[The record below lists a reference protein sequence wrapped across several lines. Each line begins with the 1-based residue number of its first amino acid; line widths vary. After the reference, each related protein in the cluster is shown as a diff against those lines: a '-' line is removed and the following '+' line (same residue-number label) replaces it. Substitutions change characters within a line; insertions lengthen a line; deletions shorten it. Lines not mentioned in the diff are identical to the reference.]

1 MIFESLRR
9 LIVAVMYIVGLSCS
23 FFVGIGGIMTLIQTG
38 NIGGS
43 VFLIISG
50 IALVLLTFLF
60 ARLVNW
66 IFQH

>member
-50 IALVLLTFLF
+50 IVLFLLTFV
-60 ARLVNW
+60 AVKLVNW
-66 IFQH
+66 IFQY

>member
-9 LIVAVMYIVGLSCS
+9 LIVAVVYIVGLICS
-23 FFVGIGGIMTLIQTG
+23 FVAGIMAPFQAPSTG
-38 NIGGS
+38 AAIL
-43 VFLIISG
+43 FILLG
-50 IALVLLTFLF
+50 IALLLLTFLF